1 MALFAHLAQKAG
13 LSGSSGVTQDTR
25 LLREKEVEVNVATMC
40 IEKSPSSG
48 GSCMPSLVHKL
59 STGED
64 FVIGAWLMHCR
75 GMAAGSVAGACIVG
89 KMSLAKSFVFCP
101 HPEGKAHG
109 QTLHCRATL
118 PGNMLYLHSRCLQLC
133 ELHCSSLL

>member
-1 MALFAHLAQKAG
+1 MDFFALLPQKAG

-25 LLREKEVEVNVATMC
+25 LLPAKEIEVNVATMC
-40 IEKSPSSG
+40 IERIPSSG
-48 GSCMPSLVHKL
+48 GSCVTSLVHKL

-64 FVIGAWLMHCR
+64 FVSGAWLMHCR
-75 GMAAGSVAGACIVG
+75 GMAAGSMSAACKVG
-89 KMSLAKSFVFCP
+89 EVSLAKTLLFCP

-109 QTLHCRATL
+109 QTVYCRATL
-118 PGNMLYLHSRCLQLC
+118 PGNMLYLHSRCLRLC